1 MLLLRISFPLHLSSS
16 RSLYSQQPS
25 FTSSSFLHLSSS
37 GLFYLHSK
45 NSFHLRQTKRSIAF
59 PSVAI
64 KMRMGGKKNKGRET
78 ERKRKTGR
86 EHRAREKEREKEG
99 GSQSLNMSWGEAMF
113 EFLLPWW
120 SLLEACAL
128 PSPIFLLHKNRDNLN
143 VYSTM
148 LSIWQERWLL
158 TSACMK
164 YVGHCSR
171 GRLALRAKGK
181 EILWCFGGKKDMEI

>member
-16 RSLYSQQPS
+16 QSLHSQQPS

-45 NSFHLRQTKRSIAF
+45 NSFHLRQTKCSIAF

-99 GSQSLNMSWGEAMF
+99 GSQSLNMSEGKRCLNFVTLIEA
-113 EFLLPWW
+113 LGGL
-120 SLLEACAL
+120 C
-128 PSPIFLLHKNRDNLN
+128 SPIPHISFAQRQRQLKRLQHYAQHMIREVTANFSMYEL
-143 VYSTM
+143 
-148 LSIWQERWLL
+148 RWTLQ
-158 TSACMK
+158 
-164 YVGHCSR
+164 
-171 GRLALRAKGK
+171 
-181 EILWCFGGKKDMEI
+181 